1 MVAAT
6 AKPTSSPTK
15 SPSKPAP
22 KEKKSGP
29 TYQEMILEA
38 IKALADRKGSSKR
51 AIDGWIAATYSLDVA
66 KVPVYSK
73 KALRIAIEKEL
84 VTNTQGT
91 KLTGRFKIPKA
102 QPKAAA
108 SSPTKKE
115 GTAPRKAVA
124 PKGLKKASEKKK
136 EAAKKSTGKKA
147 VKGTKGLKA
156 GGPKSPVKKPA
167 PKTAKKPPTTPVKKV
182 AKKAAP
188 KSLQVTPSKLPA
200 PKATPVK
207 ASKAAKPV
215 PRRVAALKNGGPRGS
230 PKNISTPKKAPA
242 KGRGGR
248 KK

>member
-1 MVAAT
+1 MVATT
-6 AKPTSSPTK
+6 AKTVSSPTK
-15 SPSKPAP
+15 SQPKPAP
-22 KEKKSGP
+22 KEKKTGP

-51 AIDGWIAATYSLDVA
+51 AIDGWVIANYSLDQEKA
-66 KVPVYSK
+66 QVYLK

-91 KLTGRFKIPKA
+91 KLTGRFKLPKA
-102 QPKAAA
+102 QPKTA
-108 SSPTKKE
+108 SPEKAKKE
-115 GTAPRKAVA
+115 GAAPKKAVA

-147 VKGTKGLKA
+147 VKGLKGTKGL
-156 GGPKSPVKKPA
+156 KSPVKKPA
-167 PKTAKKPPTTPVKKV
+167 AKTAKKPTPTTPVKKV

-188 KSLQVTPSKLPA
+188 KSLQLTPSKLPT

-215 PRRVAALKNGGPRGS
+215 PKRVAALKNNAPRGS
-230 PKNISTPKKAPA
+230 PKKKSTPKKASA